1 MAIGGAALVALLLTA
16 CTAPVP
22 DESPTPAD
30 VTTPTPDAGGSTAD
44 PAEVAAIQ
52 AAVETT
58 MEESNVRAAIVRV
71 MRGDE
76 VVLTQAWGESMAQV
90 PATTDMHFRSGAV
103 SIPMVSTVL
112 LQLVDEGTV
121 ALDDK
126 LSEWMPDVPNADKVT
141 LEQLSQMTSGYADYV
156 QDPTF
161 LEDFNREPVPAVD
174 AGGALYVRHQP
185 AAAVRAGHQLGLRA
199 HELRA
204 ARARTGEDHRAVDD
218 RPDPGAHLRS
228 SRLWSRPPT
237 PALPRSSRPCC
248 TRSTASV
255 ASTCRSPRDCRTSRT
270 RRTGTRRGRS
280 DPGSIQNTDITDMAT
295 TIQAIGRGDMVSAE
309 SFEKMI
315 APTLR
320 GKTTK
325 LDACPNTCFVQNEF
339 YTYGLGIVLSGDWLL
354 QNPQYHGF
362 AGVAAYLPS
371 EDITIAI
378 AATYADDAFDA
389 STGAP
394 DNANIA
400 NPLFTAVATSVAPDA
415 STPRHLTA
423 GQIRDVS
430 CPLGTITVRP
440 PSTMRQR
447 RRIAAPNSSPSS
459 CTCCAGD
466 VATSSPMPRA

>member
-161 LEDFNREPVPAVD
+161 LDDFNRDPFRQWTPEELYTFGTSKPLFFEPGTNWGYAHTNYVLLALALEKITGQSMIDLIQERIFDPLGMEQTADPGTPEILSPVLHAFDSERREYLQVADGLPYIEDSTYWNPSWSLGPGLDPEHRHHRHGNRDPGDRPGRDGERGVVREDDRADPARQDDEARCLPQHV
-174 AGGALYVRHQP
+174 
-185 AAAVRAGHQLGLRA
+185 LRA
-199 HELRA
+199 ERVLHVWA
-204 ARARTGEDHRAVDD
+204 GHRAV
-218 RPDPGAHLRS
+218 RGLAAAES
-228 SRLWSRPPT
+228 
-237 PALPRSSRPCC
+237 AVPR
-248 TRSTASV
+248 V
-255 ASTCRSPRDCRTSRT
+255 
-270 RRTGTRRGRS
+270 RRRHG
-280 DPGSIQNTDITDMAT
+280 
-295 TIQAIGRGDMVSAE
+295 VSARGGRHDRDRRD
-309 SFEKMI
+309 
-315 APTLR
+315 LR
-320 GKTTK
+320 RRCVRPADG
-325 LDACPNTCFVQNEF
+325 
-339 YTYGLGIVLSGDWLL
+339 S
-354 QNPQYHGF
+354 
-362 AGVAAYLPS
+362 AGQREHRQSRCSPPS
-371 EDITIAI
+371 RR
-378 AATYADDAFDA
+378 
-389 STGAP
+389 
-394 DNANIA
+394 
-400 NPLFTAVATSVAPDA
+400 VVAPDA
-415 STPRHLTA
+415 STP
-423 GQIRDVS
+423 
-430 CPLGTITVRP
+430 GT
-440 PSTMRQR
+440 
-447 RRIAAPNSSPSS
+447 
-459 CTCCAGD
+459 
-466 VATSSPMPRA
+466 

>member
-1 MAIGGAALVALLLTA
+1 MAAVGVAALVGLLLTA
-16 CTAPVP
+16 CTAPGP
-22 DESPTPAD
+22 DESPTAAAT
-30 VTTPTPDAGGSTAD
+30 TTPTPDAGGSTAD

-58 MEESNVRAAIVRV
+58 MEDNDVRAAIVRV

-161 LEDFNREPVPAVD
+161 LDDFNRDPFRQWTPEELYTFGTSKPLFFEPGTNWGYAHTNYVLL
-174 AGGALYVRHQP
+174 ALALEKITGQSMIDLIQERIFGP
-185 AAAVRAGHQLGLRA
+185 LGMEQTA
-199 HELRA
+199 
-204 ARARTGEDHRAVDD
+204 
-218 RPDPGAHLRS
+218 DPGTPEILQPVLHAFDSERREYLQVAEGLPYIEDATYWNPS
-228 SRLWSRPPT
+228 WS
-237 PALPRSSRPCC
+237 L
-248 TRSTASV
+248 
-255 ASTCRSPRDCRTSRT
+255 
-270 RRTGTRRGRS
+270 G
-280 DPGSIQNTDITDMAT
+280 PGSIQNTDITDMAT
-295 TIQAIGRGDMVSAE
+295 VIQAIGRGEMVSEE

-362 AGVAAYLPS
+362 AGVTAYLPS

-378 AATYADDAFDA
+378 AATYADDAFDPT
-389 STGAP
+389 TGAP
-394 DNANIA
+394 NDSNIA
-400 NPLFTAVATSVAPDA
+400 NPLFSAVATVVAPDA
-415 STPRHLTA
+415 STP
-423 GQIRDVS
+423 
-430 CPLGTITVRP
+430 GT
-440 PSTMRQR
+440 
-447 RRIAAPNSSPSS
+447 
-459 CTCCAGD
+459 
-466 VATSSPMPRA
+466 